1 MAGMAGAGMGL
12 GIMGGI
18 LGGVGDIISSQNYQR
33 PSLPEAT
40 GREKRLR
47 DLAQSQLLGAGQQT
61 LGATALYNQLAPV
74 LLGQLPGMSIRQAA
88 PVAGGVGGAGPIQS
102 YQQALQNF
110 QSAQAQQQRLTELNA
125 RLKGAK
131 KGPEKRA
138 IRQERKTLQ
147 QQIKGSPTVAERE
160 RQMYV
165 AGLQPGSYTVSMGG
179 AAPAGSAAAGI
190 GGGIGGIGPSGQST
204 LAEIQG
210 MLAAARDAGP
220 SVLERY
226 QTGLTGVR

>member
-1 MAGMAGAGMGL
+1 MAGMAGAGLGL
-12 GIMGGI
+12 GVMGGI
-18 LGGVGDIISSQNYQR
+18 LGGIGDIIQSQNYQR

-110 QSAQAQQQRLTELNA
+110 QNAQAQQQRLTELNA

-165 AGLQPGSYTVSMGG
+165 AGLQPGSYTVSMG
-179 AAPAGSAAAGI
+179 AAPAGGTTA
-190 GGGIGGIGPSGQST
+190 GGGIPGISPGAQST

-210 MLAAARDAGP
+210 MLAAARDTGP

-226 QTGLTGVR
+226 QAGLTGVP

>member
-88 PVAGGVGGAGPIQS
+88 PVVGGVGGAGPIQS

-110 QSAQAQQQRLTELNA
+110 QNAQAQQQRLTELNA

-138 IRQERKTLQ
+138 VRQERKTLQ
-147 QQIKGSPTVAERE
+147 REIKSSPTVAERE
-160 RQMYV
+160 RQLYV
-165 AGLQPGSYTVSMGG
+165 AGMQPGSYTVSMGG
-179 AAPAGSAAAGI
+179 AAPAGSAGAGI

-210 MLAAARDAGP
+210 MLAAARDTGP

-226 QTGLTGVR
+226 QAGLTGVP